1 MEAGMRGAVAW
12 LLIGGLAAGCRG
24 GEPGAYP
31 QPPAETYTAA
41 IFQVAIEGEPTSLA
55 GAAVGPGFFDAARIR
70 PMLGRSFTEADYADG
85 ASPTALVG
93 HGFWTTRLGSS
104 PEVIGRTIEIDGSPA
119 TIVGIAPRGFEVP
132 EGAVIWVPRRP
143 AGVQ

>member
-1 MEAGMRGAVAW
+1 MRCAVVW

-24 GEPGAYP
+24 GAPAAYP
-31 QPPAETYTAA
+31 QPPAETYTGA
-41 IFQVAIEGEPTSLA
+41 IFQVALEGEATSVA
-55 GAAVGPGFFDAARIR
+55 GAAVASGFFDAARIR

-85 ASPTALVG
+85 ASPTAILS
-93 HGFWTTRLGSS
+93 HAFWTTRLGSS
-104 PEVIGRTIEIDGSPA
+104 PEVIGRTIEIDGREA
-119 TIVGIAPRGFEVP
+119 TIVGIAPRNFEVP